1 MGGARLLNQVPR
13 PSVAGPRCSIHP
25 AGAGGNLGQE
35 VPDGASQIHSPLYP
49 QSHGT
54 YTEARMRLFL
64 CCLALVLL
72 PQCGGGAAVG
82 VGAKSSTDDAEGATS
97 ARDGK
102 GHRGKSQSKREDED
116 EDDATSSSAPSSE
129 DSKGPSCD
137 DGTCSKCGG
146 GICLAG
152 WYCDERAGGGGACSW
167 LPQCADKPTCGCV
180 TRVLGSSCKCRE
192 ESGALKVACD

>member
-1 MGGARLLNQVPR
+1 M
-13 PSVAGPRCSIHP
+13 
-25 AGAGGNLGQE
+25 
-35 VPDGASQIHSPLYP
+35 LYP

-72 PQCGGGAAVG
+72 PQCGGGAAAG
-82 VGAKSSTDDAEGATS
+82 VGAKSSTDDAEDAEGATS
-97 ARDGK
+97 ARDGN
-102 GHRGKSQSKREDED
+102 GHPGKSQGKRED

-137 DGTCSKCGG
+137 DGTCSKCGE

-192 ESGALKVACD
+192 ESGALKVACE